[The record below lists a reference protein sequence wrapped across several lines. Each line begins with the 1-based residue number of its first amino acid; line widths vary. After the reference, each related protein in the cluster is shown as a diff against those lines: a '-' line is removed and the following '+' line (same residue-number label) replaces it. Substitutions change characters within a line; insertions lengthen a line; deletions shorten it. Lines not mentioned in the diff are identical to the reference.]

1 MQTPEQQVQTT
12 EQRIESEAERGS
24 DATVQA
30 LLNDVDE
37 FLSYIAIVKTPD
49 VDAIRDRLERSLSS
63 AKLELLTAVKRSRS
77 NSPGFYRASG
87 LRARKFIST
96 HPGIAIAA
104 AAVLGAVIGTVA
116 GASRH
121 RAR

>member
-1 MQTPEQQVQTT
+1 MQTPEQM
-12 EQRIESEAERGS
+12 IESGAERGS

-37 FLSYIAIVKTPD
+37 FLSYIAIVKTPE

-63 AKLELLTAVKRSRS
+63 AKIELLTAVQRSRS
-77 NSPGFYRASG
+77 NSPGFYPAKG
-87 LRARKFIST
+87 LHTAKLISI
-96 HPGIAIAA
+96 HPWIAIAA

-116 GASRH
+116 GTIPY